1 MIDLIKEM
9 WFKHQ
14 VRSYRK
20 DISRLTAERRKLK
33 TKQALYNQK
42 VEEYTLKYAN
52 ASKLE
57 K

>member
-14 VRSYRK
+14 VRKYRK
-20 DISRLTAERRKLK
+20 AISGITEDRRKLK
-33 TKQALYNQK
+33 TKQALWNRK
-42 VEEYTLKYAN
+42 VEEYTIKYAN